1 MKTGN
6 ELDINTLS
14 WVKSEIDE
22 TLKQARQALE
32 AYVEEPE
39 DESRL
44 QFCLNYL
51 HQVRGTLQMVELYG
65 ASMAAEEMEAVVQ
78 ALLDN
83 QISNREDA
91 YEVLIRGILQL
102 PDYLEHL
109 LTGHH
114 DMPMVLLPL
123 LNDLRAARGEAL
135 LSENALFTPDLSVQA
150 PPPADLTADL
160 QSLAKKLRHHYH
172 LGLLGWF
179 RDQDSRSSLKRIGKV
194 IEQLREAAGEA
205 EINRLLWV
213 AGGLVESLRN
223 GGLDSSVS
231 VKLLLGQLDRQIK
244 RIIDNGD
251 MALASEPPHELL
263 KNLLY
268 YVATSQSQDGR
279 TREVKE
285 AFRLDEILP
294 DARTLEHARADLAGP
309 NAELLGTVS
318 AVLLED
324 LARVKDTLDVLMRQ
338 ENPTAEGLAPLV
350 ETLEQ
355 MADTLGMIGL
365 GLQRRLLQD
374 QLDVLAKMSA
384 GELPLSEDNL
394 MGVATAMLSLENSLK
409 EASVAREASEE
420 AEAGAAGEAERKL
433 REAEHQQLL
442 KTVIEQAAGEFG
454 HIKDALN
461 DFSRNTA
468 TVEVLQAIPE
478 SLDRIRGSLA
488 ILDLERAAD
497 LLARCRDYVREELLP
512 NRKPPTD
519 ESLDVLADAISSIE
533 YYLESLA
540 GKWGHPET
548 ILDISE
554 NSLRRLDA
562 MRSETEDA
570 TIQDLPQPDFAEPDI
585 SIVTAAPEDEDD
597 TLVNLDAPEEDT
609 LRNLVTPDNVDET
622 AGDDSAELSLELTMD
637 DLSLEDLSLEL
648 SIDAP
653 AENLGDEAPTLH
665 DISLADL
672 EASGLT
678 QISGAEFTLDEG
690 AETPDETEA
699 EADDS
704 LSITLNDIPLAEAVT
719 DLPEPEAAEPD
730 VTEIPSADDDTLTL
744 SIEGFDDEGEAS
756 SQELAAPP
764 ADDVI
769 ADAPTLTLSLEDAE
783 PGPDSLEPLAGGDD
797 AETLMMDLAATYGD
811 AVSAPPTDAVELVE
825 AEADIPEPQPE
836 AETPAAEEAAP
847 EASAETPA
855 EPPAAPEP
863 PPAAP
868 AMAPPDDIDEEIV
881 EIFLEEAEEEFENI
895 SRLLPRWRDNP
906 ADEEALKDLRRSF
919 HTLKGSGRLVG
930 AKDVG
935 EFAWAFENMLNRVID
950 GTIEATPV
958 LFELLERARQT
969 LPELF
974 DLFKRAEA
982 PQQPVYALMG
992 FADDLAQGKTVDL
1005 PGAVGA
1011 DAEAAAGAEPE
1022 PAPEPEPE
1030 PAPPTPLPD
1039 IDPVL
1044 LDIYRKEVET
1054 HLETLRDYL
1063 RGWDA
1068 GKDRAA
1074 SDALLR
1080 ALHTLTGSS
1089 RTTGVDAVSTL
1100 CGEFERYVKDLQGA
1114 GMPLDAEA
1122 ASLLQDVVN
1131 FVAETVTVL
1140 DVPGGEIGD
1149 NGRLRERLAGL
1160 HEALRAELS
1169 GASLTMPAPEPVPEP
1184 PAAAEPPPRDYDE
1197 ELLEIFIEE
1206 GEEILEQS
1214 DHTLTAWR
1222 EQPDDREQ
1230 VEALQRQLHTL
1241 KGGARMAGVIE
1252 IGDLGHQIESLLT
1265 AVVEGRLD
1273 SSPDMFDLLQR
1284 AQDRLVGL
1292 LEDLKAGRHLRP
1304 AEDLMAEVEAM
1315 LGRGAA
1321 GEATAPETEPTA
1333 AEAEPEAGT
1342 TAAPASEPENEAEA
1356 APEPEPATAGP
1367 ETAETEM
1374 AEPEVAEP
1382 DTAEHEMAETD
1393 AADPEAAAT
1402 EPVEPEDE
1410 PAAAN
1415 ETVPADL
1422 PGTGPEAPGTPPEA
1436 EAPAAPEP
1444 SRPDNVV
1451 ELKPAEPP
1459 EAMNEAAPEAA
1470 PPAPAPEAAPPA
1482 QPERRQAP
1490 RVAPQDQVRVRAEL
1504 LDNLVN
1510 FAGEVSIYRSRLEQ
1524 QTNAFRYNL
1533 RELDETVSRLR
1544 QQLRAFEI
1552 ETEAQIQ
1559 YRQEESLSREYDE
1572 FDPLEFDRFTHMQ
1585 QLSRGMMESLADLD
1599 SLRAILANLTQE
1611 SETLLLQQ
1619 ARVNTELQEG
1629 LMRTRMVP
1637 FSSQAPRLR
1646 RIVRQT
1652 AAELGKQVELKLHGM
1667 EGELDRSV
1675 LERIIPPVEHML
1687 RNAIAHGI
1695 ETPSQRRIAGKP
1707 ETGTIELSFERE
1719 GSDMVLRIRDDGAGI
1734 DLDAVQ
1740 RKAVERGLL
1749 EPGAT
1754 VPRDVLL
1761 NMIMEPGFSTAET
1774 VNQVAGRGV
1783 GMDVVNTEVKQL
1795 GGLIDIDSAP
1805 GQGTTFTISMPL
1817 TLSITRALM
1826 VRVGEETFA
1835 VPLLSV
1841 QGVERIRAE
1850 DLAELQQQEHPAYHW
1865 VDEDFPLMSL
1875 SQMIGL
1881 GPAVPPPEGARV
1893 PLLLVRSGE
1902 FRAAIQVDSLI
1913 GSREV
1918 VVKPVGPQLSTLR
1931 GISGATITGEGDV
1944 VLILDLGV
1952 LIRLMA
1958 ATGAE
1963 DLVQV
1968 AAPEPEVAKP
1978 VVMVVDDSITV
1989 RKVTSRLLAR
1999 HDYEV
2004 LTAKDGVDAL
2014 AQLQETVPDIIL
2026 LDVEMP
2032 RMDGYELATNVRND
2046 ERLKDVPI
2054 IMITSRTADK
2064 HRQRAMDIG
2073 VNAYLGKPF
2082 NEGELLEN
2090 IRTLT
2095 GA

>member
-22 TLKQARQALE
+22 TLEQARKALE
-32 AYVEEPE
+32 AYVEAPE

-78 ALLDN
+78 ALLEN
-83 QISNREDA
+83 QIGNREDA

-114 DMPMVLLPL
+114 DMPMVLMPL

-160 QSLAKKLRHHYH
+160 RGLAKKLRHHYH

-179 RDQDSRSSLKRIGKV
+179 RDQDSQASLKRIGEV
-194 IEQLREAAGEA
+194 IERLRAAAGEA

-244 RIIDNGD
+244 RIIDGGD
-251 MALASEPPHELL
+251 MALAGEPPHELL

-268 YVATSQSQDGR
+268 YVATSQSQDAR
-279 TREVKE
+279 TRELKD
-285 AFRLDEILP
+285 AFRLDDILP

-338 ENPTAEGLAPLV
+338 EARDPEGLRPLI
-350 ETLEQ
+350 ETLDQ

-374 QLDVLAKMSA
+374 QLEVLGAMA
-384 GELPLSEDNL
+384 EGREPLSEEAL

-409 EASVAREASEE
+409 EASVAREVSEE
-420 AEAGAAGEAERKL
+420 VEAGEAGEAERKL

-442 KTVIEQAAGEFG
+442 RTVIEQAAGEFG

-461 DFSRNTA
+461 DFSRNTV
-468 TVEVLQAIPE
+468 TVEGLQAIPE
-478 SLDRIRGSLA
+478 ALDRIRGSLEM
-488 ILDLERAAD
+488 LDLQRAAG
-497 LLARCRDYVREELLP
+497 LIKRCRDYVREELLP
-512 NRKPPTD
+512 NRRPPSD

-562 MRSETEDA
+562 LRGVDEEATLTELTQPDLA
-570 TIQDLPQPDFAEPDI
+570 QPTLDLPAGGEAE
-585 SIVTAAPEDEDD
+585 EEDD
-597 TLVNLDAPEEDT
+597 TLVNLDAPDEET
-609 LRNLVTPDNVDET
+609 LRNLVTPET
-622 AGDDSAELSLELTMD
+622 VAEEEPSLELTLD
-637 DLSLEDLSLEL
+637 DLSLEDLSVEL
-648 SIDAP
+648 DPEAP
-653 AENLGDEAPTLH
+653 SVDLAGEEPTLH
-665 DISLADL
+665 DISMADL
-672 EASGLT
+672 EQSGLT
-678 QISGAEFTLDEG
+678 QISGAEFTLEEPA
-690 AETPDETEA
+690 AEE
-699 EADDS
+699 DDS
-704 LSITLNDIPLAEAVT
+704 LSITVNDMPLAEVAT
-719 DLPEPEAAEPD
+719 RLPEEEQPVAE
-730 VTEIPSADDDTLTL
+730 VPSADDDTLTL
-744 SIEGFDDEGEAS
+744 TIEGFDDALEAS
-756 SQELAAPP
+756 SEEITAPDLAQPPVGDADAVMQDLAESYGEAAP
-764 ADDVI
+764 ADD
-769 ADAPTLTLSLEDAE
+769 
-783 PGPDSLEPLAGGDD
+783 AGI
-797 AETLMMDLAATYGD
+797 EI
-811 AVSAPPTDAVELVE
+811 VEE
-825 AEADIPEPQPE
+825 AEGPAASAAQAEPQPTE
-836 AETPAAEEAAP
+836 
-847 EASAETPA
+847 
-855 EPPAAPEP
+855 PEP
-863 PPAAP
+863 VTTGTTPSPAVAIE
-868 AMAPPDDIDEEIV
+868 PPDDIDEEII
-881 EIFLEEAEEEFENI
+881 EIFLEEAQEEYENI
-895 SRLLPRWRDNP
+895 GRLLPAWRDNP
-906 ADEEALKDLRRSF
+906 QDQDALKDLRRAF

-969 LPELF
+969 LPALFELF
-974 DLFKRAEA
+974 QRGES
-982 PQQPVYALMG
+982 PRQPVFALMG
-992 FADDLAQGKTVDL
+992 HADDLAQGKTVEL
-1005 PGAVGA
+1005 EAQ
-1011 DAEAAAGAEPE
+1011 AEAPAAEDEAEVETPAAASE
-1022 PAPEPEPE
+1022 PAVAET
-1030 PAPPTPLPD
+1030 PPTPLPD
-1039 IDPVL
+1039 VDPVL

-1054 HLETLRDYL
+1054 HLESLREYL

-1068 GKDRAA
+1068 GKERAA
-1074 SDALLR
+1074 TDGLLR
-1080 ALHTLTGSS
+1080 AMHTLTGSS
-1089 RTTGVDAVSTL
+1089 RTTGVEAVSSL
-1100 CGEFERYVKDLQGA
+1100 CGEFEHYIHDLQA
-1114 GMPLDAEA
+1114 AERPLESEG
-1122 ASLLQDVVN
+1122 ASLLQDVVDY
-1131 FVAETVTVL
+1131 VSRTTAIL
-1140 DVPGGEIGD
+1140 DTPGAQIDD
-1149 NGRLRERLAGL
+1149 NGPLRERLA
-1160 HEALRAELS
+1160 ALRERLQAELS
-1169 GASLTMPAPEPVPEP
+1169 GASLEMPSPEAPPPV
-1184 PAAAEPPPRDYDE
+1184 AEAPPPRDYDE

-1214 DHTLTAWR
+1214 DNTLAGWV
-1222 EQPDDREQ
+1222 EAPDDREA

-1241 KGGARMAGVIE
+1241 KGGARMAGVVE
-1252 IGDLGHQIESLLT
+1252 IGDLGHAIESLLT
-1265 AVVEGRLD
+1265 AVVDDQLAP
-1273 SSPDMFDLLQR
+1273 SPALFDLLQK

-1292 LEDLKAGRHLRP
+1292 LEDLKAGRHLAP
-1304 AEDLMAEVEAM
+1304 ATDLLAEVDAL
-1315 LGRGAA
+1315 LGRGA
-1321 GEATAPETEPTA
+1321 ETPTVP
-1333 AEAEPEAGT
+1333 AEPENT
-1342 TAAPASEPENEAEA
+1342 SEA
-1356 APEPEPATAGP
+1356 ALPAETAQTSPAADADEALEPSNLDLTEPA
-1367 ETAETEM
+1367 E
-1374 AEPEVAEP
+1374 EVE
-1382 DTAEHEMAETD
+1382 EE
-1393 AADPEAAAT
+1393 AT
-1402 EPVEPEDE
+1402 EVI
-1410 PAAAN
+1410 
-1415 ETVPADL
+1415 
-1422 PGTGPEAPGTPPEA
+1422 
-1436 EAPAAPEP
+1436 
-1444 SRPDNVV
+1444 
-1451 ELKPAEPP
+1451 EL
-1459 EAMNEAAPEAA
+1459 AA
-1470 PPAPAPEAAPPA
+1470 PPAAEDDTVMPEIAEEIPEPESGERVESVDAGDEPAEASPPPADNVVTLKPVAESAPPAPEPAPEVPAAVEA
-1482 QPERRQAP
+1482 ETPERRQSA
-1490 RVAPQDQVRVRAEL
+1490 RLAPQEQVRVRAEL

-1559 YRQEESLSREYDE
+1559 YRQEETLSRDYDE

-1619 ARVNTELQEG
+1619 SRVNTELQEG

-1637 FSSQAPRLR
+1637 FSGQAPRLR

-1652 AAELGKQVELKLHGM
+1652 AAELGKQVQLRLEGM

-1675 LERIIPPVEHML
+1675 LERIIPPIEHML

-1695 ETPSQRRIAGKP
+1695 ESPAQRRIAGKP
-1707 ETGTIELSFERE
+1707 ETGTIELSFSRE
-1719 GSDMVLRIRDDGAGI
+1719 GSDMILRIRDDGAGI

-1740 RKAVERGLL
+1740 RKAIERGLL
-1749 EPGAT
+1749 EPGVT

-1761 NMIMEPGFSTAET
+1761 NMIMEPGFSTAES
-1774 VNQVAGRGV
+1774 VSQVAGRGV

-1795 GGLIDIDSAP
+1795 GGLIDIESEP
-1805 GQGTTFTISMPL
+1805 GQGTTFTISMPM

-1841 QGVERIRAE
+1841 AAVERIRADE
-1850 DLAELQQQEHPAYHW
+1850 FAALAEQEHPAYHW
-1865 VDEDFPLMSL
+1865 VDEDYPLMSL

-1881 GPAVPPPEGARV
+1881 GPQIPPPEGQRV

-1931 GISGATITGEGDV
+1931 GISGATITGEGEV

-1958 ATGAE
+1958 ASGAE
-1963 DLVQV
+1963 ELVTV
-1968 AAPEPEVAKP
+1968 AAPAEAEAVRPT
-1978 VVMVVDDSITV
+1978 VMVVDDSITV

-2014 AQLQETVPDIIL
+2014 SQLQEVVPDVIL

>member
-22 TLKQARQALE
+22 TLKQARTALE

-78 ALLDN
+78 ALLEN

-150 PPPADLTADL
+150 PPPADLSGDL

-194 IEQLREAAGEA
+194 IEQLRAAAGEQ

-268 YVATSQSQDGR
+268 YVATSQSADDR
-279 TREVKE
+279 TREVKA

-294 DARTLEHARADLAGP
+294 DAGTLEHARADLAGP

-318 AVLLED
+318 SVLLED

-338 ENPTAEGLAPLV
+338 ENPEVEGLKPLV
-350 ETLEQ
+350 ESLEQ

-374 QLDVLAKMSA
+374 QLEVLAQMTEGK
-384 GELPLSEDNL
+384 LPLSEDNL
-394 MGVATAMLSLENSLK
+394 MGMATAMLSLENSLK

-420 AEAGAAGEAERKL
+420 AEAGEAGEAERKL

-488 ILDLERAAD
+488 ILDLERAAT

-512 NRKPPTD
+512 NRRPPSD

-562 MRSETEDA
+562 LRGEPEDA
-570 TIQDLPQPDFAEPDI
+570 TVPDLTQPDFGEPDI
-585 SIVTAAPEDEDD
+585 SLVTAAPEDEDD
-597 TLVNLDAPEEDT
+597 TLHNLDAPDEDT
-609 LRNLVTPDNVDET
+609 LQNLVTPDNVEEEPSLEIN
-622 AGDDSAELSLELTMD
+622 GEELSLELSMD
-637 DLSLEDLSLEL
+637 DMSMEDLSLEL
-648 SIDAP
+648 SLDNA
-653 AENLGDEAPTLH
+653 AVDLEGDNATLN
-665 DISLADL
+665 DISMADL

-678 QISGAEFTLDEG
+678 QISGAGYTLDE
-690 AETPDETEA
+690 D
-699 EADDS
+699 ADDS
-704 LSITLNDIPLAEAVT
+704 LSITLNNIPLADAVT
-719 DLPEPEAAEPD
+719 EPPEESAAKEPESI
-730 VTEIPSADDDTLTL
+730 EIPSADDDTLTL
-744 SIEGFDDEGEAS
+744 SIEGFEDENAAS
-756 SQELAAPP
+756 SQELPAP
-764 ADDVI
+764 ADEEI
-769 ADAPTLTLSLEDAE
+769 LADAPTLTLNVAEDELPAE
-783 PGPDSLEPLAGGDD
+783 SLEPLAGGDD

-811 AVSAPPTDAVELVE
+811 SVSAPPTDEVELVE
-825 AEADIPEPQPE
+825 AEAGIPEPQPE
-836 AETPAAEEAAP
+836 DTPPASESPEAGAVPEAASGPDAEAAP
-847 EASAETPA
+847 PA
-855 EPPAAPEP
+855 NTP
-863 PPAAP
+863 PPAP
-868 AMAPPDDIDEEIV
+868 TAMELPEDIDEEIV
-881 EIFLEEAEEEFENI
+881 EIFMEEAEEEYQNI
-895 SRLLPRWRDNP
+895 SRLLPQWQANP
-906 ADEEALKDLRRSF
+906 ADEATLKDLRRSF

-958 LFELLERARQT
+958 MFELLQRAHQT

-974 DLFKRAEA
+974 DLFKRNAA
-982 PQQPVYALMG
+982 PQQPVFALMG
-992 FADDLAQGKTVDL
+992 YADDLAQGKTVEL
-1005 PGAVGA
+1005 PAAETAEAPAGETAAEMPESDV
-1011 DAEAAAGAEPE
+1011 AEAAEPQ
-1022 PAPEPEPE
+1022 
-1030 PAPPTPLPD
+1030 PPTPLPD

-1068 GKDRAA
+1068 GKERAA
-1074 SDALLR
+1074 TDALLR

-1089 RTTGVDAVSTL
+1089 RTTGVEAISGL
-1100 CGEFERYVKDLQGA
+1100 CGAFEHYVKDLQSA
-1114 GMPLDAEA
+1114 ERPLDAEG

-1131 FVAETVTVL
+1131 FVAETVPVL
-1140 DVPGGEIGD
+1140 DEPGGRIGD
-1149 NGRLRERLAGL
+1149 NNRLCERLAAL

-1169 GASLTMPAPEPVPEP
+1169 GASITMPAPETLPEVP
-1184 PAAAEPPPRDYDE
+1184 AESAPPPRDYDE

-1214 DHTLTAWR
+1214 DNTLMTWR
-1222 EQPDDREQ
+1222 ENPDDREAL
-1230 VEALQRQLHTL
+1230 EALQRQLHTL
-1241 KGGARMAGVIE
+1241 KGGARMAGVVE
-1252 IGDLGHQIESLLT
+1252 IGDLGHHIESLLT
-1265 AVVEGRLD
+1265 AVVDGHLD
-1273 SSPDMFDLLQR
+1273 SSPAMFDLLQR

-1292 LEDLKAGRHLRP
+1292 LEELRAGHHLEPANDLL
-1304 AEDLMAEVEAM
+1304 AEVDAM
-1315 LGRGAA
+1315 LGKG
-1321 GEATAPETEPTA
+1321 GEAAAESPAPESENAIPGADVAPAPESSAVESVTDAATSTPGLAEADAPESEAAVEPATDEDA
-1333 AEAEPEAGT
+1333 VGPAETVADSALEAESGEPEPPAVEAEPTQVMSPDEAGM
-1342 TAAPASEPENEAEA
+1342 S
-1356 APEPEPATAGP
+1356 
-1367 ETAETEM
+1367 
-1374 AEPEVAEP
+1374 V
-1382 DTAEHEMAETD
+1382 
-1393 AADPEAAAT
+1393 
-1402 EPVEPEDE
+1402 
-1410 PAAAN
+1410 
-1415 ETVPADL
+1415 
-1422 PGTGPEAPGTPPEA
+1422 PEA
-1436 EAPAAPEP
+1436 EAETPTSETQTGEPA
-1444 SRPDNVV
+1444 SRGDNVV
-1451 ELKPAEPP
+1451 ELKPATEPV
-1459 EAMNEAAPEAA
+1459 
-1470 PPAPAPEAAPPA
+1470 PAPEAETPAPSLPEA
-1482 QPERRQAP
+1482 DQPERRQAP
-1490 RVAPQDQVRVRAEL
+1490 RLAPQEQVRVRAEL

-1533 RELDETVSRLR
+1533 RELDETVARLR

-1559 YRQEESLSREYDE
+1559 YRQEETLSRDYDE

-1585 QLSRGMMESLADLD
+1585 QLSRGMMESLSDLD

-1619 ARVNTELQEG
+1619 SRVNTELQEG

-1652 AAELGKQVELKLHGM
+1652 AAELGKQVELKLQGM

-1675 LERIIPPVEHML
+1675 LERIIPPIEHML

-1695 ETPSQRRIAGKP
+1695 ESPSQRRIAGKP
-1707 ETGTIELSFERE
+1707 ETGTIELSFARE

-1749 EPGAT
+1749 EPGIT
-1754 VPRDVLL
+1754 VSRDVLL

-1795 GGLIDIDSAP
+1795 GGLIDIDSEP
-1805 GQGTTFTISMPL
+1805 GKGTTFTVSMPM

-1826 VRVGEETFA
+1826 VNVGEETFA

-1850 DLAELQQQEHPAYHW
+1850 EMASLREAEHPVYTW
-1865 VDEDFPLMSL
+1865 LDEEFPIMSL

-1881 GPAVPPPEGARV
+1881 GPQTPPAEGARV

-1902 FRAAIQVDSLI
+1902 YRAAIQVDSLI

-1931 GISGATITGEGDV
+1931 GISGATITGEGEV

-1963 DLVQV
+1963 ELIPVT
-1968 AAPEPEVAKP
+1968 APEPEVARP
-1978 VVMVVDDSITV
+1978 TVMVVDDSITV

-2014 AQLQETVPDIIL
+2014 AQLQEVVPDVIL

-2046 ERLKDVPI
+2046 ERLKHVPI

-2095 GA
+2095 GQ

>member
-22 TLKQARQALE
+22 TLKQARSALE

-78 ALLDN
+78 ALLEN

-150 PPPADLTADL
+150 PPPADLAGDL

-194 IEQLREAAGEA
+194 IEQLREAAGEQ

-268 YVATSQSQDGR
+268 YVATSQSADDR

-318 AVLLED
+318 SVLLED

-338 ENPTAEGLAPLV
+338 ENPEVEGLKPLV
-350 ETLEQ
+350 ESLEQ

-374 QLDVLAKMSA
+374 QLEVLAQMTEGK
-384 GELPLSEDNL
+384 LPLSEDNL
-394 MGVATAMLSLENSLK
+394 MGMATAMLSLENSLK

-420 AEAGAAGEAERKL
+420 AEAGEAGEAERKL

-468 TVEVLQAIPE
+468 TVEVLQTIPE

-488 ILDLERAAD
+488 ILDLERAAE

-512 NRKPPTD
+512 NRKPPSD

-562 MRSETEDA
+562 LRGAQEDA
-570 TIQDLPQPDFAEPDI
+570 TVPDLAQPDFGEPDI
-585 SIVTAAPEDEDD
+585 SLVTAAPEDEDD

-609 LRNLVTPDNVDET
+609 LQNLVTPANVEEEPSLEIE
-622 AGDDSAELSLELTMD
+622 GEELSLELSMD
-637 DLSLEDLSLEL
+637 DLSMEDLSLEL
-648 SIDAP
+648 SLNSAAVDLEGDDA
-653 AENLGDEAPTLH
+653 TLH

-678 QISGAEFTLDEG
+678 QISGAGFTLDE
-690 AETPDETEA
+690 D
-699 EADDS
+699 ADDS
-704 LSITLNDIPLAEAVT
+704 LSITLNNIPLADAVT
-719 DLPEPEAAEPD
+719 EPPETDSAAPD
-730 VTEIPSADDDTLTL
+730 VTEIPSAEDDTLTL
-744 SIEGFDDEGEAS
+744 SIEGFEDEGEAS
-756 SQELAAPP
+756 SQELDAP
-764 ADDVI
+764 ADEEI
-769 ADAPTLTLSLEDAE
+769 LADAPTLTLNVSGDAL
-783 PGPDSLEPLAGGDD
+783 PADSLEPLAGGDD

-811 AVSAPPTDAVELVE
+811 SVSAPPTDEVELVE
-825 AEADIPEPQPE
+825 AEASIPEPQPE
-836 AETPAAEEAAP
+836 DTSPAAGSPEAAAAP
-847 EASAETPA
+847 EADA
-855 EPPAAPEP
+855 
-863 PPAAP
+863 AAP
-868 AMAPPDDIDEEIV
+868 APETETPEAGETPPASPAPMAMELPEDIDEEIV
-881 EIFLEEAEEEFENI
+881 EIFLEEAEEEYQNI
-895 SRLLPRWRDNP
+895 SRLLPAWQANP
-906 ADEEALKDLRRSF
+906 QDEATLKDLRRAF

-958 LFELLERARQT
+958 MFELLQRARETLPALFEL
-969 LPELF
+969 
-974 DLFKRAEA
+974 FKRNAA
-982 PQQPVYALMG
+982 PQQPVFALMG
-992 FADDLAQGKTVDL
+992 YADDLAQGKTVEL
-1005 PGAVGA
+1005 PAAETAGESPEAVPESGAEA
-1011 DAEAAAGAEPE
+1011 EPAEAAEPE
-1022 PAPEPEPE
+1022 A
-1030 PAPPTPLPD
+1030 PTPLPD
-1039 IDPVL
+1039 IDPAL
-1044 LDIYRKEVET
+1044 LDIYRKEVQT
-1054 HLETLRDYL
+1054 HLDTLREYL

-1068 GKDRAA
+1068 GKERAA
-1074 SDALLR
+1074 TDALLR

-1089 RTTGVDAVSTL
+1089 RTTGVEAISGL
-1100 CGEFERYVKDLQGA
+1100 CGAFEHYVKDLQAA
-1114 GMPLDAEA
+1114 GRPLDAEG

-1131 FVAETVTVL
+1131 FVSETMPVL
-1140 DVPGGEIGD
+1140 DQPGGQIGD
-1149 NGRLRERLAGL
+1149 NSRLCERLDAL

-1169 GASLTMPAPEPVPEP
+1169 GASITMPAPETLPEA
-1184 PAAAEPPPRDYDE
+1184 PAESAPPPRDYDE

-1214 DHTLTAWR
+1214 DNTLMAWR
-1222 EQPDDREQ
+1222 ENPDDREAL
-1230 VEALQRQLHTL
+1230 EALQRQLHTL
-1241 KGGARMAGVIE
+1241 KGGARMAGVVE
-1252 IGDLGHQIESLLT
+1252 IGDLGHNIESLLT
-1265 AVVEGRLD
+1265 AVVDGQLE
-1273 SSPDMFDLLQR
+1273 SSPAMFDLLQR

-1292 LEDLKAGRHLRP
+1292 LEELRAGHHLEPADDLL
-1304 AEDLMAEVEAM
+1304 AEVDAM
-1315 LGRGAA
+1315 LGRNREPAAESPVPEPAAA
-1321 GEATAPETEPTA
+1321 GSEPETARDDSPEAGADTEAAETPTLEPAAGVDAEPEPAPEAMPTEEPEAITVEADASAIPETESPEA
-1333 AEAEPEAGT
+1333 EAPEAEAEPER
-1342 TAAPASEPENEAEA
+1342 S
-1356 APEPEPATAGP
+1356 
-1367 ETAETEM
+1367 
-1374 AEPEVAEP
+1374 
-1382 DTAEHEMAETD
+1382 
-1393 AADPEAAAT
+1393 
-1402 EPVEPEDE
+1402 
-1410 PAAAN
+1410 PAA
-1415 ETVPADL
+1415 
-1422 PGTGPEAPGTPPEA
+1422 EAPGRSAPEA
-1436 EAPAAPEP
+1436 EAPTVETQTGGPAT
-1444 SRPDNVV
+1444 RGDNVV
-1451 ELKPAEPP
+1451 TLKPATEAPP
-1459 EAMNEAAPEAA
+1459 EPEAA
-1470 PPAPAPEAAPPA
+1470 MPAPAAETPPVPET
-1482 QPERRQAP
+1482 PERRQAP
-1490 RVAPQDQVRVRAEL
+1490 RLAPQEQVRVRAEL

-1559 YRQEESLSREYDE
+1559 YRQEETLSRDYDE

-1585 QLSRGMMESLADLD
+1585 QLSRGMMESLSDLD

-1619 ARVNTELQEG
+1619 SRVNTELQEG

-1652 AAELGKQVELKLHGM
+1652 ATELGKQVELKLQGM

-1675 LERIIPPVEHML
+1675 LERIIPPIEHML

-1695 ETPSQRRIAGKP
+1695 ESPSQRRIAGKP
-1707 ETGTIELSFERE
+1707 ETGTIELSFARE

-1749 EPGAT
+1749 EPGIT
-1754 VPRDVLL
+1754 VSRDVLL
-1761 NMIMEPGFSTAET
+1761 NMIMAPGFSTAET

-1795 GGLIDIDSAP
+1795 GGLIDIDSEP
-1805 GQGTTFTISMPL
+1805 GKGTTFTVSMPM

-1826 VRVGEETFA
+1826 VNVGEETFA

-1850 DLAELQQQEHPAYHW
+1850 EMASLREAEHPVYTW
-1865 VDEDFPLMSL
+1865 LDEEFPIMSL

-1881 GPAVPPPEGARV
+1881 GPQTPPAEGSRV

-1902 FRAAIQVDSLI
+1902 YRAAIQVDSLI

-1931 GISGATITGEGDV
+1931 GISGATITGEGEV

-1963 DLVQV
+1963 ELIPV
-1968 AAPEPEVAKP
+1968 AAPEPEVAQP
-1978 VVMVVDDSITV
+1978 TVMVVDDSITV

-2014 AQLQETVPDIIL
+2014 AQLQEVVPDVIL

-2046 ERLKDVPI
+2046 ERLKHVPI

-2095 GA
+2095 GQ

>member
-22 TLKQARQALE
+22 TLKQARTALE

-78 ALLDN
+78 ALLEN

-150 PPPADLTADL
+150 PPPADLTGDL

-213 AGGLVESLRN
+213 AGGLVASLRN

-268 YVATSQSQDGR
+268 YVATSQSADDR

-294 DARTLEHARADLAGP
+294 DAGTLEHARADLAGP

-318 AVLLED
+318 SVLLED

-338 ENPTAEGLAPLV
+338 ENPEVASLEPLV
-350 ETLEQ
+350 ESLEQ

-374 QLDVLAKMSA
+374 QLEILAQMTA
-384 GELPLSEDNL
+384 GKLPLSEDNL
-394 MGVATAMLSLENSLK
+394 MGLATAMLSLENSLK

-420 AEAGAAGEAERKL
+420 AEAGEAGEAERKL

-468 TVEVLQAIPE
+468 TVEVLQTIPE

-488 ILDLERAAD
+488 ILDLQRAAT
-497 LLARCRDYVREELLP
+497 LLGRCRDYVREELLP
-512 NRKPPTD
+512 NRQPPSD

-562 MRSETEDA
+562 LRSTPEDA
-570 TIQDLPQPDFAEPDI
+570 TVPDLAQPDFGEPDI
-585 SIVTAAPEDEDD
+585 SLVTAAPEDEAD
-597 TLVNLDAPEEDT
+597 TLHNLDVPDEDT
-609 LRNLVTPDNVDET
+609 LKNLVTPDNVEEEPSLT
-622 AGDDSAELSLELTMD
+622 TEGEELSLELSMD
-637 DLSLEDLSLEL
+637 DMSMEDLSLEL
-648 SIDAP
+648 SLDNAAVDLEGNDA
-653 AENLGDEAPTLH
+653 TLH
-665 DISLADL
+665 DISMADL

-678 QISGAEFTLDEG
+678 QISGAGYSLDE
-690 AETPDETEA
+690 ED
-699 EADDS
+699 ADDS
-704 LSITLNDIPLAEAVT
+704 LSITLNNIPLADAVT
-719 DLPEPEAAEPD
+719 EPPEADAAEPD
-730 VTEIPSADDDTLTL
+730 VTEIPSAEDDTLTL
-744 SIEGFDDEGEAS
+744 SIEGFEDADEAS
-756 SQELAAPP
+756 SPDLAAP
-764 ADDVI
+764 ADEDI
-769 ADAPTLTLSLEDAE
+769 NADTPTLTMNVAQDELPAE
-783 PGPDSLEPLAGGDD
+783 SLEPLAGGDD

-811 AVSAPPTDAVELVE
+811 SVSAPPTDAVELVE
-825 AEADIPEPQPE
+825 SEAAPPDSRPEDSP
-836 AETPAAEEAAP
+836 PAAESPAAAAGP
-847 EASAETPA
+847 EADDGAEAT
-855 EPPAAPEP
+855 PPAGPAPA
-863 PPAAP
+863 PPAMELP
-868 AMAPPDDIDEEIV
+868 EDIDEEIV
-881 EIFLEEAEEEFENI
+881 EIFLEEAEEEYRNI
-895 SRLLPRWRDNP
+895 SRLLPAWQANP
-906 ADEEALKDLRRSF
+906 GDEASLKELRRSF

-958 LFELLERARQT
+958 MFELLQRACQT

-974 DLFKRAEA
+974 ELFKRNAA
-982 PQQPVYALMG
+982 PQQPVFALMG
-992 FADDLAQGKTVDL
+992 YADDLAQGKTVEL
-1005 PGAVGA
+1005 PAAATAGTVAGETPA
-1011 DAEAAAGAEPE
+1011 AEAETATAEAAEPE
-1022 PAPEPEPE
+1022 A
-1030 PAPPTPLPD
+1030 PTPLPD

-1068 GKDRAA
+1068 GKERAA
-1074 SDALLR
+1074 TDALLR

-1089 RTTGVDAVSTL
+1089 RTTGVEAVSGL
-1100 CGEFERYVKDLQGA
+1100 CGAFEHYVKDLQA
-1114 GMPLDAEA
+1114 AERPLDAEG

-1131 FVAETVTVL
+1131 FVAETVPVL
-1140 DVPGGEIGD
+1140 DVPGGQIGD
-1149 NGRLRERLAGL
+1149 SGRLGERLAAL

-1169 GASLTMPAPEPVPEP
+1169 GASITMPAPEETLPEA
-1184 PAAAEPPPRDYDE
+1184 PAESAPPPRDYDE

-1206 GEEILEQS
+1206 GDEILEQS
-1214 DHTLTAWR
+1214 DHTLVAWR
-1222 EQPDDREQ
+1222 ENPADREAL
-1230 VEALQRQLHTL
+1230 EALQRQLHTL
-1241 KGGARMAGVIE
+1241 KGGARMAGVVE
-1252 IGDLGHQIESLLT
+1252 IGNLGHHIESLLT
-1265 AVVEGRLD
+1265 AVVDGHLE
-1273 SSPDMFDLLQR
+1273 SSPAMFDLLQR
-1284 AQDRLVGL
+1284 AQDRLVSL
-1292 LEDLKAGRHLRP
+1292 LEELRAGHHLEPADDLL
-1304 AEDLMAEVEAM
+1304 AEVDAM
-1315 LGRGAA
+1315 LGKGGEAVVESPAPEAENAEPAAGAAPAPQPSA
-1321 GEATAPETEPTA
+1321 GEAGISDAAAVSASAEAEASGSGAAVEPAIDADAGEA
-1333 AEAEPEAGT
+1333 AEAVAESSSAAESEQPEPPTAKDEPAPVTSPDEAGGG
-1342 TAAPASEPENEAEA
+1342 
-1356 APEPEPATAGP
+1356 APEPETPTRETETGAPATRG
-1367 ETAETEM
+1367 
-1374 AEPEVAEP
+1374 
-1382 DTAEHEMAETD
+1382 
-1393 AADPEAAAT
+1393 
-1402 EPVEPEDE
+1402 
-1410 PAAAN
+1410 
-1415 ETVPADL
+1415 
-1422 PGTGPEAPGTPPEA
+1422 
-1436 EAPAAPEP
+1436 
-1444 SRPDNVV
+1444 DNVV
-1451 ELKPAEPP
+1451 ELKPATEPMP
-1459 EAMNEAAPEAA
+1459 ASTAET
-1470 PPAPAPEAAPPA
+1470 PAPAAPTLPEAE

-1490 RVAPQDQVRVRAEL
+1490 RLAPQEQVRVRAEL

-1559 YRQEESLSREYDE
+1559 YRQEETLSRDYDE

-1585 QLSRGMMESLADLD
+1585 QLSRGMMESLSDLD

-1619 ARVNTELQEG
+1619 SRVNTELQEG

-1652 AAELGKQVELKLHGM
+1652 AAELGKQVELKLQGM

-1675 LERIIPPVEHML
+1675 LERIIPPIEHML

-1695 ETPSQRRIAGKP
+1695 ESPSQRRIAGKP
-1707 ETGTIELSFERE
+1707 ETGTIELSFARE

-1749 EPGAT
+1749 EPGIT
-1754 VPRDVLL
+1754 VSRDVLL
-1761 NMIMEPGFSTAET
+1761 NMIMAPGFSTAET

-1795 GGLIDIDSAP
+1795 GGLIDIDSEP
-1805 GQGTTFTISMPL
+1805 GKGTTFTVSMPM

-1826 VRVGEETFA
+1826 VNVGEETFA

-1850 DLAELQQQEHPAYHW
+1850 ELAGLREAEHPVYTW
-1865 VDEDFPLMSL
+1865 LDEEFPLMSL

-1881 GPAVPPPEGARV
+1881 GPQTPPAEGARV

-1902 FRAAIQVDSLI
+1902 YRAAIQVDSLI

-1931 GISGATITGEGDV
+1931 GISGATITGEGEV

-1963 DLVQV
+1963 ELIPV
-1968 AAPEPEVAKP
+1968 AAPEPEAAQP
-1978 VVMVVDDSITV
+1978 TVMVVDDSITV

-2014 AQLQETVPDIIL
+2014 AQLQEVVPDVIL

-2046 ERLKDVPI
+2046 ERLKHVPI

-2090 IRTLT
+2090 IRTLI
-2095 GA
+2095 GQ